1 MTFRFSVN
9 FVPDLSK
16 LTEKRKVIFV
26 PDLSKLTE
34 KRKGGMPGRARQ
46 GAGAAAGSGLE
57 ALSRA
62 ALVAKAREQGLQVSG
77 NKAELIKR
85 LEEARVAATLYGRM
99 ESAVLARD
107 SWWNFNQALAARGV
121 APIFPQRANDWVG
134 GVRFERIEDEL
145 ARCRANLWREAAAM
159 GAHSRLSQ
167 RDGVGARPSPFAE
180 LERGVLDMVLK
191 YVEAPYL
198 PPVPRTVVPII

>member
-1 MTFRFSVN
+1 MSCLFSLRICS
-9 FVPDLSK
+9 PYSHPPIAK
-16 LTEKRKVIFV
+16 
-26 PDLSKLTE
+26 S
-34 KRKGGMPGRARQ
+34 GMPKRVRQ
-46 GAGAAAGSGLE
+46 GAEAPAGLGLE
-57 ALSRA
+57 ALSKA
-62 ALVAKAREQGLQVSG
+62 VLVAKAREQGLQVSG
-77 NKAELIKR
+77 TKNELIKL
-85 LEEARVAATLYGRM
+85 LEAARVAATLYGRM

-107 SWWNFNQALAARGV
+107 SWWNFNQALAARSI
-121 APIFPQRANDWVG
+121 APIYPQKANDWVG

-180 LERGVLDMVLK
+180 LERDMVDMVLK

>member
-1 MTFRFSVN
+1 
-9 FVPDLSK
+9 
-16 LTEKRKVIFV
+16 
-26 PDLSKLTE
+26 
-34 KRKGGMPGRARQ
+34 MPKRARQ

-57 ALSRA
+57 ALSRD

-85 LEEARVAATLYGRM
+85 FEEARVAATLYGRM

-107 SWWNFNQALAARGV
+107 SWWNFSQSLAV
-121 APIFPQRANDWVG
+121 PNISMMTNEFLM

-159 GAHSRLSQ
+159 GAHKRLSQ

-180 LERGVLDMVLK
+180 LERGVLDLVLK
-191 YVEAPYL
+191 SVEAPYL